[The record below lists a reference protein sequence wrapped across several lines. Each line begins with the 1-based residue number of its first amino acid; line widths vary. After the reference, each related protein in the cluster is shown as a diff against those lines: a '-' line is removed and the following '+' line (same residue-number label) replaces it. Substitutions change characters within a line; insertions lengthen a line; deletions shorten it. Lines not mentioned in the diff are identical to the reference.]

1 MNRRRFLKA
10 SMGSLATAA
19 AWVSGG
25 LALARETP
33 PAKLS
38 QAQAGYNRMKVGGQ
52 TVIALSDG
60 TIPLDTKLL
69 FAKPEYVEKLLRA
82 SWAKSPLD
90 TSVNAYLIP
99 AGERLILVDA
109 GTGELLGP
117 ILDKLPASIA
127 AAGFAPEQITDVLIT
142 HMHTDHTGGLT
153 VGGKPVF
160 PNAVVHV
167 ERKEAEHWLDPANKE
182 KAKAYHQHM
191 FDEARA
197 MAEPYAK
204 AGRLSLFE
212 GKTDLFPGIST
223 LPAPG
228 HTPGHTFYVLESQG
242 EKLVFWGD
250 LVHVDEVQFP
260 DPAVT
265 IQFDTDPAAAARL
278 RKKAFA
284 EAAREGYLVAG
295 AHLSFP
301 GVGRVA
307 KDGQGYRFI
316 PTRYVNDAPRAG
328 S

>member
-1 MNRRRFLKA
+1 MA
-10 SMGSLATAA
+10 SIATAA

-25 LALARETP
+25 AALARETP
-33 PAKLS
+33 PPKLA
-38 QAQAGYNRMKVGGQ
+38 QAQAGYCRMKVGAQ

-60 TIPLDTKLL
+60 TIPLDTRLL
-69 FAKPEYVEKLLRA
+69 FAKPEHVDKLLRA

-90 TSVNAYLIP
+90 ASVNAFLIP

-117 ILDKLPASIA
+117 ILNKLPASLA
-127 AAGFAPEQITDVLIT
+127 AAGYAPDQVTDILIT

-160 PNAVVHV
+160 PKAMLHAQ
-167 ERKEAEHWLDPANKE
+167 RAEAEHWLNPANKD
-182 KAKAYHQHM
+182 KAKDYHRHM

-197 MAEPYAK
+197 MVGPYAE
-204 AGRLSLFE
+204 AGRLSLFD
-212 GKTDLFPGIST
+212 GKTDLFPGISAR
-223 LPAPG
+223 PAPG

-250 LVHVDEVQFP
+250 LVHVAEVQFP

-265 IQFDTDPAAAARL
+265 IQFDSDPGAAARQ
-278 RKKAFA
+278 RKMAFA
-284 EAAREGYLVAG
+284 EASRDGSLVAG

-301 GVGRVA
+301 GVGRLA
-307 KDGQGYRFI
+307 KDGSGYRFL
-316 PTRYVNDAPRAG
+316 PAPYVNDAPA
-328 S
+328 